1 MKNSKIVAAYENLAA
16 VIGKQEKYPVKLSYA
31 MTRNFKA
38 LESLMKDFE
47 TERNKLLDLYN
58 VKGEGG
64 EPAYKST
71 GKIKIVEEHESDWIK
86 EMSELLEIDV
96 EFSPHMV
103 AVEDFPENIEPSI
116 LYGLDFM
123 IKE

>member
-1 MKNSKIVAAYENLAA
+1 MKNSKIVAAYENLAT

-58 VKGEGG
+58 VKSEDGK
-64 EPAYKST
+64 PAYITS
-71 GKIKIVEEHESDWIK
+71 GKIEISKDHESDWTK

-103 AVEDFPENIEPSI
+103 DVEDFPENIEPSI

>member
-1 MKNSKIVAAYENLAA
+1 MKNKEIVAAYENLA
-16 VIGKQEKYPVKLSYA
+16 VVMGKQEKYPVKFSYA
-31 MTRNFKA
+31 VTRNFKA
-38 LESLMKDFE
+38 MESLMKTFE
-47 TERNKLLDLYN
+47 EERNKLLNRYN
-58 VKGEGG
+58 VKNEAG
-64 EPAYKST
+64 EPFYKET
-71 GKIKIVEEHESDWIK
+71 GKIEIAKEYEAEWIK

-96 EFSPHMV
+96 EFTPQMV